1 MFRQLPKLRFERE
14 RLELADGDFMD
25 LDWSRRGSRK
35 LLIVLAGLEGK
46 SNSLY
51 SRAVISY
58 FNERGW
64 DCLGPNYRGCSGEPN
79 RLLRGYHMGVS
90 DDVATVV
97 EHALATGDYD
107 TVAIAGYS
115 LGGNLALKYLGE
127 RAGELPGEL
136 LGIVSFSAPMDFEAS
151 CTRLSQWYNYHFLKY
166 FMFPLNFKAWKK
178 GRQFPGQVKY
188 RRWFVAGDFLEF
200 DRDFTAPTNGF
211 PDVETYYRQSSCLRV
226 LDQIRTPALVVAAE
240 DDTFISKNCYP
251 YESARDHEWITLE
264 VSEYG
269 GHCGFIRRFFEKTYW
284 MEERAFEFLE
294 GLLPK
299 KSAINLETSGRKQT
313 SK

>member
-1 MFRQLPKLRFERE
+1 MFRQLPKVRFERE
-14 RLELADGDFMD
+14 RLELEDGDFMD

-51 SRAVISY
+51 SRAVINY
-58 FNERGW
+58 FNDRGW

-79 RLLRGYHMGVS
+79 RLLRGYHMGIS

-97 EHALATGDYD
+97 EYALSDGQYD
-107 TVAIAGYS
+107 TVAIVGYS

-127 RAGELPGEL
+127 QAGRLPEQL

-166 FMFPLNFKAWKK
+166 FMFPLNYKAWKK
-178 GRQFPGQVKY
+178 GRQFPGQVEY
-188 RRWFVAGDFLEF
+188 RRWLVAGDFLEF
-200 DRDFTAPTNGF
+200 DRKFTAPTNGF
-211 PDVETYYRQSSCLRV
+211 GSVEEYYEQSSCLRV
-226 LDQIRTPALVVAAE
+226 LDDIRTPALIVAAE
-240 DDTFISKNCYP
+240 DDTFISSNCYP
-251 YESARDHEWITLE
+251 YEVAEKNKFLTLE
-264 VSEYG
+264 ISRYG

-284 MEERAFEFLE
+284 MEERAYEFLE
-294 GLLPK
+294 RLLEERP
-299 KSAINLETSGRKQT
+299 ARVVTEGRT
-313 SK
+313 DG